1 MGHSL
6 SNSMK
11 LSAMPCRA
19 VPEGQVE
26 VESSNKTWATREENS
41 KPLQYSC
48 LQNPMNRMKDKKIG
62 H

>member
-19 VPEGQVE
+19 APEGQVE